1 MFFRKACPC
10 GKGETLGLAVV
21 AIEARPLDSKPFERA
36 EALAPALR
44 ARRATARKSENEGD
58 KSDRETQPV
67 PDVVQHAGS
76 ATRELR
82 AIKNRLLGGSKEKQP
97 RAERKLSIL

>member
-1 MFFRKACPC
+1 MFFMKACPC
-10 GKGETLGLAVV
+10 GKGEALGLAVV

-36 EALAPALR
+36 VVHAVATP
-44 ARRATARKSENEGD
+44 TARTAAQKRENEGD

-76 ATRELR
+76 ATRGVR
-82 AIKNRLLGGSKEKQP
+82 TIKNPPVGGSKE
-97 RAERKLSIL
+97 